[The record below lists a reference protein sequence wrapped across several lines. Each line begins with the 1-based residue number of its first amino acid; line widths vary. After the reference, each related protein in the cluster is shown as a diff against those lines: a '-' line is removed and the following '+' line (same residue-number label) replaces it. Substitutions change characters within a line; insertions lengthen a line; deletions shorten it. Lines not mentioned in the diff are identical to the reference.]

1 MRRRVIPATQIVQ
14 VCSSSPVPLTFWML
28 SVATAKD
35 CPTTS
40 SRRKKIIHLGR
51 QAQSPERCP
60 ALMQPFRLWR
70 VRQHF

>member
-1 MRRRVIPATQIVQ
+1 MPAAPTFP
-14 VCSSSPVPLTFWML
+14 VCSSSPVTLTFWML

-35 CPTTS
+35 CPTTP